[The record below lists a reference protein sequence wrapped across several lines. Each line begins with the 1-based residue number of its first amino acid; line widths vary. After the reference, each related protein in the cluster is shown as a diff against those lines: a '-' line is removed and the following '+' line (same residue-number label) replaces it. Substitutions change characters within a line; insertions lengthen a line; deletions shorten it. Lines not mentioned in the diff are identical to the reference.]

1 MNKQVTL
8 KMGVVVTSISIA
20 TVNGKPDP
28 NILICQARD
37 GNTYC
42 ILRRVIE
49 ELPVTYNREEL

>member
-1 MNKQVTL
+1 
-8 KMGVVVTSISIA
+8 MGVVVTSISIA